1 MRKTFNKTP
10 LKIGVLIC
18 FGCYARAKEDM
29 HRATRQTPMGLAHL
43 YIISG
48 VTLPN
53 FIKRKHPRKE
63 EKNKQGVT

>member
-1 MRKTFNKTP
+1 MEEQ
-10 LKIGVLIC
+10 
-18 FGCYARAKEDM
+18 KEDM
-29 HRATRQTPMGLAHL
+29 DRATRQKPMGLVHL
-43 YIISG
+43 YIISD